1 MSTWATIRSLSGAER
16 QLLAEAIQLRLIVWI
31 GLNVFRFNALRA
43 YLQRRPVS
51 HHQRIDRVA
60 WAVKAVSHRWP
71 GTTCLAEAL
80 VVEAM
85 LRRHGHAPVLKIGV
99 KHPQALE
106 RKRSLEAHAWV
117 ECEGVV
123 VMGEA
128 PEMAD
133 YAVLS

>member
-1 MSTWATIRSLSGAER
+1 MSTWATIRSLSGADR
-16 QLLAEAIQLRLIVWI
+16 LLLAEAIQLRVIVWL
-31 GLNVFRFNALRA
+31 GLHVFRFNALRA

-51 HHQRIDRVA
+51 DHQRIDRVA
-60 WAVKAVSHRWP
+60 WAVNAVSRRWP

-85 LRRHGHAPVLKIGV
+85 LRRHRHAPVLKIGV
-99 KHPQALE
+99 NYPQLE

-123 VMGEA
+123 VAGEV
-128 PEMAD
+128 PELAD

>member
-1 MSTWATIRSLSGAER
+1 MSTWATIRRLSGADR
-16 QLLAEAIQLRLIVWI
+16 LLLAEAIPLRLIVWL
-31 GLNVFRFNALRA
+31 GLNVVRFNALRA
-43 YLQRRPVS
+43 CLQRLPVS
-51 HHQRIDRVA
+51 DHQRIDRVA
-60 WAVKAVSHRWP
+60 WAVKAVCHRWP

-99 KHPQALE
+99 NYPQLE

-123 VMGEA
+123 VAGEV
-128 PEMAD
+128 PELGD
-133 YAVLS
+133 YAVLR